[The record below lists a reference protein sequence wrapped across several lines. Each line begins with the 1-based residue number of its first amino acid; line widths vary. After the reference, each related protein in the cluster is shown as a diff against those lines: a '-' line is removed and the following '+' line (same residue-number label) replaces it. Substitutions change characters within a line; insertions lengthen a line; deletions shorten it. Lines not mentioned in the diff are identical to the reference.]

1 MKKLLFGVILLALT
15 VPAIARDLS
24 RNAYLTRVMK
34 CAGVDATMELYL
46 PQSILTGGSASL
58 LSLRPTIGWF
68 GFDLSA
74 ALKGKSLEPVR
85 VSVSSDKKA
94 LIVDQYTRKLP
105 VTRVP
110 LAGGVV
116 NFDQRFGTNANCEAL
131 GP

>member
-1 MKKLLFGVILLALT
+1 MKKLLFGAVLLALT

-68 GFDLSA
+68 GLDLSA

-105 VTRVP
+105 AMRVP

>member
-1 MKKLLFGVILLALT
+1 MKKLLFGVIILALT
-15 VPAIARDLS
+15 APATARDLG

-46 PQSILTGGSASL
+46 PQSILAGGSASL

-68 GFDLSA
+68 SLDLSA

-94 LIVDQYTRKLP
+94 LIVDQYMRKLP
-105 VTRVP
+105 TTRVP
-110 LAGGVV
+110 LAGGIVD
-116 NFDQRFGTNANCEAL
+116 FDQRFGTNANCEAL
-131 GP
+131 GS